1 MDLPLVLTGRVVT
14 FDEAQPVLDDGAV
27 YIGAD
32 ELIAAVQP
40 RQDPSPAGFDGA
52 DMAKLKSLRSSLDSG
67 TKFIPTWVKVSVALA
82 LGLGTM
88 VGWKRIV
95 VTVGEKIGKTHLTY
109 AQGASAEIVAM
120 ATIGLADVYGLPVST
135 THVLSSGVAGAMAA
149 NGSGLQWSTIKNM
162 ALAWVLTLPAAMA
175 IAGSLYV
182 ILRQVF

>member
-1 MDLPLVLTGRVVT
+1 MG
-14 FDEAQPVLDDGAV
+14 
-27 YIGAD
+27 
-32 ELIAAVQP
+32 
-40 RQDPSPAGFDGA
+40 PSPTGFDSA

-67 TKFIPTWVKVSVALA
+67 TKFIPNWVKVSVALA

-120 ATIGLADVYGLPVST
+120 ARW
-135 THVLSSGVAGAMAA
+135 SGGRLRSAGVNDPCAVERVAGTMAA
-149 NGSGLQWSTIKNM
+149 NGSRLRWSTIKNM
-162 ALAWVLTLPAAMA
+162 ALAWVLTWPAAMV